1 VRPAALPGAGD
12 AHLLVRDLGVERGG
26 RWVFRGLS
34 LALARGE
41 LLAVVGP
48 SGAGK
53 SSLLACLAGLLE
65 PTEGDAA
72 HAGPASTLRPPAA
85 LRGRMGL
92 VFQDL
97 RLVPT
102 SSLLRNVRCGR
113 LGRRPWW
120 ATAFGLPPGER
131 GEALALLETLGL
143 GAVAHRRA
151 SRASGGEQQ
160 RAALARALFL
170 EPEVVLAD
178 EPVSALDVEGAAAA
192 LSLLK
197 REAARWRATV
207 VCVLH
212 DPPLVER
219 FADRVLVVDPRLAE
233 GWRLEHVG
241 APLRERRA

>member
-1 VRPAALPGAGD
+1 LRPAAVPGAGE
-12 AHLLVRDLGVERGG
+12 AHVVVRGLGVHRGG
-26 RWVFRGLS
+26 RWLFRGLG
-34 LALARGE
+34 LALSRGE
-41 LLAVVGP
+41 TLAVVGP

-65 PTEGDAA
+65 PTEGDVAY
-72 HAGPASTLRPPAA
+72 AGGASTLRPPAA

-92 VFQDL
+92 VFQEL

-102 SSLLRNVRCGR
+102 STLLRNVLCGR
-113 LGRRPWW
+113 LARRPWW
-120 ATAFGLPPGER
+120 ATALGLPRAGR
-131 GEALALLETLGL
+131 DEALALLEALSLGE
-143 GAVAHRRA
+143 VAHRRA

-192 LSLLK
+192 LALLK
-197 REAARWRATV
+197 REAARRRTTV

-219 FADRVLVVDPRLAE
+219 FADRVLVVDPRIE
-233 GWRLEHVG
+233 DGWRIERPRAL
-241 APLRERRA
+241 ALERRA